1 MCLFTNMDTIDRLL
15 CITFGS
21 HQDAVDVY
29 LTLKKLLENEYK
41 IDPDDYKVQ
50 WDDVFF
56 ITLSK
61 EYSSEINST
70 IEKINTLLS
79 KKRPVKDIVNEL
91 KAEETLTKKDMEDGL
106 MTVFDE
112 DDESITALLS
122 NKNQIDKL
130 LSELENMQ
138 N

>member
-1 MCLFTNMDTIDRLL
+1 MDTIDRLL